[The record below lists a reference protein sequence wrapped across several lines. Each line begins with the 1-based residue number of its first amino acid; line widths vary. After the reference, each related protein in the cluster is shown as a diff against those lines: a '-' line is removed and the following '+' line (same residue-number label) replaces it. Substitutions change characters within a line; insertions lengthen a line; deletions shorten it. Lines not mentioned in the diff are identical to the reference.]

1 MEKNSGERKTEEFG
15 EQSDREPVRRL
26 LVKRR
31 QESEPALIS
40 VIFTFLCQSSERS
53 EIPLVEKRERRENCQ
68 STMFD
73 DERLNP
79 HGVGNLPHNKK
90 QVVHIWSQKKS

>member
-1 MEKNSGERKTEEFG
+1 MSGE
-15 EQSDREPVRRL
+15 EQSDPVGRS

-40 VIFTFLCQSSERS
+40 VIFAFLLHLSKVKYHFKKQ
-53 EIPLVEKRERRENCQ
+53 ERRENCQ

-73 DERLNP
+73 EERLNP
-79 HGVGNLPHNKK
+79 HGVGNLLQNKK
-90 QVVHIWSQKKS
+90 QVIHIWSQKKS